1 MKFLLKK
8 KKKLKIL
15 FLYLSPEYL
24 TKTRYMKKLFTFLIL
39 TALTMGTISAADYTH
54 WSVYINGGASQFDG
68 DVSQKYNQIN
78 PGADIHWTAGAGVEY
93 TFTPFWGL
101 GVEYQYMPYS
111 GYSTSTS
118 QGWWSNYGE
127 FDFEGSSHQAHLFT
141 SLNLTNLLNVYRKQW
156 RFNVYA
162 NIGLGASFYNA
173 SQSNIVPASIPPGG
187 WTFART
193 PKAIEDGRSLLVPM
207 SLNFEYNIS
216 KPLAVGLNIH
226 YRATNKDNYEGEAY
240 VRGVQNDNFLLG
252 TASLR
257 YKFASGQKD
266 GHIRNITADKFRQE
280 QTKEREILEKLDS
293 LNNKVDDL
301 DSIVKNDLTP
311 RMNEVERLLS
321 DQPDADGDGVP
332 DWRDREPNTP
342 PGSFVNY
349 WGESLPYEVLK
360 AAQFYEEL
368 AKMQEEEVDYDMSVY
383 FAFDKKILTKR
394 SIDNIAKAAQKLKS
408 NPLLKVELRG
418 YADFPGS
425 YNYNLRLSTSRG
437 EVVKQ
442 ELVNKHGIDPSRITL
457 NPQGRMT
464 NPPNANQKNRR
475 TDFVFSKMK

>member
-1 MKFLLKK
+1 
-8 KKKLKIL
+8 
-15 FLYLSPEYL
+15 
-24 TKTRYMKKLFTFLIL
+24 MKKLFTFLIVSVL
-39 TALTMGTISAADYTH
+39 TITSLSAADYTH
-54 WSVYINGGASQFDG
+54 WSVYIDGGASQFDG

-78 PGADIHWTAGAGVEY
+78 PGADIHWTAGLGVEY

-111 GYSTSTS
+111 GHSNSTG
-118 QGWWSNYGE
+118 QNYWANYGE
-127 FDFEGSSHQAHLFT
+127 FDFEGGSHQAHIFT
-141 SLNLTNLLNVYRKQW
+141 SLNLTNLLNVYRKNW

-162 NIGLGASFYNA
+162 NLGLGASFYNV
-173 SQSNIVPASIPPGG
+173 SQSNIIPATGISPTI
-187 WTFART
+187 TYTRT
-193 PKAIEDGRSLLVPM
+193 PNEIENGRSLLVPM

-216 KPLAVGLNIH
+216 KPLAVGLNVH

-280 QTKEREILEKLDS
+280 ETKEREILDKLDS

-301 DSIVKNDLTP
+301 DSVVTNDLTP

-321 DQPDADGDGVP
+321 DKPDADGDGVP

-342 PGSFVNY
+342 AGSFVNY

-360 AAQFYEEL
+360 ATEFYEEL

-383 FAFDKKILTKR
+383 FAFDKKNLTKR

-418 YADFPGS
+418 YADYPGS
-425 YNYNLRLSTSRG
+425 HNYNLRLSTSRG
-437 EVVKQ
+437 EIVKQ
-442 ELVNKHGIDPSRITL
+442 ELVNKHGINPSRITL

>member
-1 MKFLLKK
+1 
-8 KKKLKIL
+8 
-15 FLYLSPEYL
+15 
-24 TKTRYMKKLFTFLIL
+24 
-39 TALTMGTISAADYTH
+39 
-54 WSVYINGGASQFDG
+54 
-68 DVSQKYNQIN
+68 
-78 PGADIHWTAGAGVEY
+78 
-93 TFTPFWGL
+93 
-101 GVEYQYMPYS
+101 MPYS
-111 GYSTSTS
+111 GHSNSTG
-118 QGWWSNYGE
+118 QNYWANYGE
-127 FDFEGSSHQAHLFT
+127 FDFEGGSHQAHIFT
-141 SLNLTNLLNVYRKQW
+141 SLNLTNLLNVYRKNW

-162 NIGLGASFYNA
+162 NLGLGASFYNV
-173 SQSNIVPASIPPGG
+173 SQSNIIPATGISPTI
-187 WTFART
+187 TYTRT
-193 PKAIEDGRSLLVPM
+193 PNEIEDGRSLLVPM

-216 KPLAVGLNIH
+216 KPLAVGLNVH

-240 VRGVQNDNFLLG
+240 TRGVQNDNFLLG

-280 QTKEREILEKLDS
+280 ETKEKEILDKLDS
-293 LNNKVDDL
+293 LNNKVDAL
-301 DSIVKNDLTP
+301 DSVVTNDLTP

-342 PGSFVNY
+342 AGSFVNY

-360 AAQFYEEL
+360 ATEFYEEL

-383 FAFDKKILTKR
+383 FAFDKKNLTKR

-418 YADFPGS
+418 YADYPGS
-425 YNYNLRLSTSRG
+425 HNYNLRLSTSRG
-437 EVVKQ
+437 EIVKQ

>member
-1 MKFLLKK
+1 
-8 KKKLKIL
+8 
-15 FLYLSPEYL
+15 
-24 TKTRYMKKLFTFLIL
+24 MKKLFTFFIASLL
-39 TALTMGTISAADYTH
+39 TISAITATKYSH
-54 WSVYINGGASQFDG
+54 WSVYIDGGASQFDG
-68 DVSQKYNQIN
+68 DVTQKYNQIN

-111 GYSTSTS
+111 GFHSSTSES
-118 QGWWSNYGE
+118 PWHNYGS
-127 FDFEGSSHQAHLFT
+127 FDFEGGSHQAQLFA
-141 SLNLTNLLNVYRKQW
+141 SINLTNLLNVYRKSW
-156 RFNVYA
+156 RFNAYG
-162 NIGLGASFYNA
+162 NIGIGASFYNV
-173 SQSNIVPASIPPGG
+173 SQSNIIGAVIPPS
-187 WTFART
+187 WTYQRT
-193 PKAIEDGRSLLVPM
+193 PSEITDGRSLIIPIV
-207 SLNFEYNIS
+207 LNLEYNIS
-216 KPLAVGLNIH
+216 KPLAVGLNLH
-226 YRATNKDNYEGEAY
+226 YRVTNKDNYEGAAY
-240 VRGVQNDNFLLG
+240 TRGVQNDNFLLG

-257 YKFASGQKD
+257 YKFAHDKND
-266 GHIRNITADKFRQE
+266 GHIRNITADRFRQE
-280 QTKEREILEKLDS
+280 QTKEKEILDKLDS
-293 LNNKVDDL
+293 LNSKVDSLDNKVNNN
-301 DSIVKNDLTP
+301 IIP
-311 RMNEVERLLS
+311 RLNEVERLLS

-383 FAFDKKILTKR
+383 FAFDKKNLTKR

-425 YNYNLRLSTSRG
+425 YDYNLRLSRSRG

-442 ELVNKHGIDPSRITL
+442 ELVNKHGIDPTRISI
-457 NPQGRMT
+457 NPQGRMS
-464 NPPNANQKNRR
+464 NPPNAHQKNRR

>member
-1 MKFLLKK
+1 M
-8 KKKLKIL
+8 
-15 FLYLSPEYL
+15 
-24 TKTRYMKKLFTFLIL
+24 TKLFTFLIVSVL
-39 TALTMGTISAADYTH
+39 TITSLSAADYTH
-54 WSVYINGGASQFDG
+54 WSVYIDGGASQFDG
-68 DVSQKYNQIN
+68 DVSQGYNQIN
-78 PGADIHWTAGAGVEY
+78 PGADIHWTAGLGVEY

-111 GYSTSTS
+111 GHSNSTG
-118 QGWWSNYGE
+118 QNYWANYGE
-127 FDFEGSSHQAHLFT
+127 FDFEGGSHQAHIFA
-141 SLNLTNLLNVYRKQW
+141 SLNLTNLLNVYRKNW

-162 NIGLGASFYNA
+162 NLGLGASFYNV
-173 SQSNIVPASIPPGG
+173 SQSNIIPATGISPTI
-187 WTFART
+187 TYTRT
-193 PKAIEDGRSLLVPM
+193 PNEIEDGRSLLVPM

-216 KPLAVGLNIH
+216 KPLAVGLNVH

-240 VRGVQNDNFLLG
+240 TRGVQNDNFLLG

-257 YKFASGQKD
+257 YKFASGKKD

-280 QTKEREILEKLDS
+280 ETKEREILDKLDS
-293 LNNKVDDL
+293 LNNKVDAL
-301 DSIVKNDLTP
+301 DSVVTNDLTP

-321 DQPDADGDGVP
+321 DKPDADGDGVP

-342 PGSFVNY
+342 AGSFVNY

-360 AAQFYEEL
+360 ATEFYEEL

-383 FAFDKKILTKR
+383 FPFDKKILTKR

-418 YADFPGS
+418 YADYPGS
-425 YNYNLRLSTSRG
+425 HNYNLRLSTSRG

>member
-1 MKFLLKK
+1 M
-8 KKKLKIL
+8 
-15 FLYLSPEYL
+15 
-24 TKTRYMKKLFTFLIL
+24 TKLFTFLIVSVL
-39 TALTMGTISAADYTH
+39 TITSLSAADYTH
-54 WSVYINGGASQFDG
+54 WSVYIDGGASQLDG
-68 DVSQKYNQIN
+68 DVSQRYNQIN
-78 PGADIHWTAGAGVEY
+78 PGADIHWTAGLGVEY

-111 GYSTSTS
+111 GFHSSTSEDPWDNFGS
-118 QGWWSNYGE
+118 
-127 FDFEGSSHQAHLFT
+127 FDFEGGSHQAQLFA
-141 SLNLTNLLNVYRKQW
+141 SINLTNLLNVYRKSW
-156 RFNVYA
+156 RFNAYG
-162 NIGLGASFYNA
+162 NIGIGASFYNV
-173 SQSNIVPASIPPGG
+173 SQSNIVGAVIPPSM
-187 WTFART
+187 TYQRT
-193 PKAIEDGRSLLVPM
+193 PKAIEDGRSLLIPLT
-207 SLNFEYNIS
+207 LNLEYNIS
-216 KPLAVGLNIH
+216 KPLAVGLNLH
-226 YRATNKDNYEGEAY
+226 YRVTNKDNYEGAAY
-240 VRGVQNDNFLLG
+240 TRGVQNDNFLLG

-257 YKFASGQKD
+257 YKFASGKKD

-280 QTKEREILEKLDS
+280 ETKEKEILDKLDS
-293 LNNKVDDL
+293 LNNKVDAL
-301 DSIVKNDLTP
+301 DSVVTNDLTP

-321 DQPDADGDGVP
+321 DKPDADGDGVP

-342 PGSFVNY
+342 AGSFVNY

-360 AAQFYEEL
+360 ATEFYEEL

-383 FAFDKKILTKR
+383 FPFDKKILTKR

-418 YADFPGS
+418 YADYPGS
-425 YNYNLRLSTSRG
+425 HNYNLRLSTSRG

-442 ELVNKHGIDPSRITL
+442 ELVNKHGINPSRITL